1 MIKVQKRGFLKFE
14 EIPFD
19 SFYSFRYVE
28 RNFNIIP
35 MLIGGVIG
43 YYNMTKPNA
52 DFLSFTFG
60 TIPTFGLGFGLSIL
74 PQFSEELIVGDD
86 GWSIKIN

>member
-35 MLIGGVIG
+35 MLIGGGIG

-52 DFLSFTFG
+52 YFLSFTFG
-60 TIPTFGLGFGLSIL
+60 TITTFGLGFGLSFL

>member
-35 MLIGGVIG
+35 MLIGGVIR

-60 TIPTFGLGFGLSIL
+60 TIPTFGLGFGLSFL
-74 PQFSEELIVGDD
+74 PQFSEELVIGDD